1 MDNEKILEEID
12 KMHHLANESL
22 SQKKFESH
30 INLFSANLKYKQI
43 NGITRDKT
51 QLAEDTALYFSRLKT
66 STSQYERQ
74 SYSINENKFT
84 ENLIQKASAS
94 IRVFIFFTKK
104 WTVEREGIYQWSKH
118 EGIWKIEEVEILSE
132 KVY

>member
-22 SQKKFESH
+22 SQKKIDSY

-118 EGIWKIEEVEILSE
+118 ESIWKIEEVEILSE

>member
-1 MDNEKILEEID
+1 MAK
-12 KMHHLANESL
+12 
-22 SQKKFESH
+22 
-30 INLFSANLKYKQI
+30 
-43 NGITRDKT
+43 
-51 QLAEDTALYFSRLKT
+51 DTALYFSRLKT